1 MIKRLLSML
10 LSLAVVLSIAP
21 PITAAAADDGIM
33 TVGTGATAAD
43 PYELPEEAFLWE
55 KSGEKTT
62 LIGVSPTWY
71 KTHVED
77 RNIEYVSVKIPAT
90 TVKIDRCFAGAYG
103 SSNSGYNSAGTQE
116 NSTNISG
123 ELVAVD
129 FSQATELKTIDVQA
143 FGFVSNLTGV
153 IDLSNTQVEVIEGNA
168 FKKTA
173 ISGVILPDSLK
184 SIGGNP
190 SSPGSHAPVFGE
202 CKNLEYIRLASS
214 ASNKIIELP
223 SGLETIKSG
232 GLYLE
237 ETKIEQTMK
246 TSPFVITIPASVKTM
261 QSTAFCFSD
270 NTASAN
276 AQYAFERTD
285 FSDTNYD
292 KDCLFEKSWKGSW
305 GFARFASKDAY
316 DSFVTKYPDSSKFY
330 GYPTY
335 EFDLTFK
342 DKETQTEL
350 SKDDISKI
358 EKEAKEL
365 QDLPAPHFPQW
376 YVVAGRNRHRQA
388 PHCGSE
394 RLLGVEQQ

>member
-1 MIKRLLSML
+1 ML

-246 TSPFVITIPASVKTM
+246 TSPFVITIRCRVQRFVLVIIQQVLTRSMLLKEQISLTLIM
-261 QSTAFCFSD
+261 I
-270 NTASAN
+270 
-276 AQYAFERTD
+276 RTV
-285 FSDTNYD
+285 Y
-292 KDCLFEKSWKGSW
+292 
-305 GFARFASKDAY
+305 SKKAG
-316 DSFVTKYPDSSKFY
+316 KAA
-330 GYPTY
+330 G
-335 EFDLTFK
+335 DL
-342 DKETQTEL
+342 L
-350 SKDDISKI
+350 G
-358 EKEAKEL
+358 
-365 QDLPAPHFPQW
+365 LPARMPMI
-376 YVVAGRNRHRQA
+376 ALSRNILTA
-388 PHCGSE
+388 ASFTAIPPMS
-394 RLLGVEQQ
+394 LT